1 NHAIGVCHG
10 REVFPLG
17 RKEMRAHYIVYMSN
31 KSFQPE
37 NSEIGD
43 DMESESERF
52 KAKNGSVADATSIE
66 KCTIKSAVAA
76 FDQWSVRTPRTA
88 VWKFVEKGEAGADLM
103 DRIKGASVIDAA
115 NVSSAVKQA
124 TGSLEGR

>member
-1 NHAIGVCHG
+1 
-10 REVFPLG
+10 
-17 RKEMRAHYIVYMSN
+17 MRAHYIVYMSN

-43 DMESESERF
+43 DMESESEGF

-88 VWKFVEKGEAGADLM
+88 VWKFVEEGHARAVLV
-103 DRIKGASVIDAA
+103 DRIESAGVINAA
-115 NVSSAVKQA
+115 KVSSAVKQA
-124 TGSLEGR
+124 TGSFDVRIDWRIS